1 MKKILSFIL
10 MGTLILNICMLEDTT
25 SKASDT
31 VEIVYRRGSSVTAI
45 GIPITETGFQKK
57 SVATSAKEVDESLG
71 EVMNSQMENYLAG
84 STINAAKVMTL
95 SEFSNYFKLKT
106 GSGFSDEQLDA
117 MGEDGT
123 KSVVSFSLENEKY
136 RYCGEDTTNTV
147 MHYVTRAI
155 GEYPS
160 LASLETNIVYLYG
173 TDMKGN
179 SYLTELFVYSP
190 IAGEE
195 MAAKIADYK
204 DVLAQLEKVPAEDAT
219 MTTAEKL
226 LYLHDK
232 IVTMGEY
239 ATGDAMNLAMSHVPL
254 GIALNG
260 SGVCQS
266 YAAIFNQ
273 AAMDLGIPVFQILS
287 TEHVWNAVQIGGKWY
302 YIDTTFDDPVFS
314 NPSSKPINYVNHK
327 YFLFS
332 KDSYPTDTDHE
343 MDSLSEQMYGYIL
356 DSMGSDYED
365 FFPKKNGIVTQMSY
379 EDGVWTY
386 MENGVQKIWEGDD
399 MLEPTPTPTSTPTAA
414 PTPTSTATPTAV
426 PTPTSTAT
434 PTAVPTQTST
444 ATPTAAPTQ
453 TSTAT
458 PTAEPTQTS
467 TATPTAAPTLIP
479 TATPAGE
486 TGNTAGNNSLAQ
498 GSQQGSDNGDS
509 AVSVAAPGK
518 AVIQSLK
525 NTKTRTIQCKLKKVK
540 NAAGYQLRYATNKK
554 MKNSKNKNV
563 KGTTVTLKKL
573 KKKKTYYIKVRA
585 YRLVNGKKKYGKW
598 SSVK

>member
-1 MKKILSFIL
+1 MKKILSLIL
-10 MGTLILNICMLEDTT
+10 MGTLILNICLLDDTI
-25 SKASDT
+25 SKADDT
-31 VEIVYRRGSSVTAI
+31 VEIVYRKGSSITAI
-45 GIPITETGFQKK
+45 RVPEMETGIEKK
-57 SVATSAKEVDESLG
+57 SINTLAKEVDESLG
-71 EVMNSQMENYLAG
+71 EVMNSQMEKYLAG

-95 SEFSNYFKLKT
+95 SELSNYLKSEG
-106 GSGFSDEQLDA
+106 GSGFSDEQLAA

-123 KSVVSFSLENEKY
+123 KSVVCFPLENEKY
-136 RYCGEDTTNTV
+136 RYHGEDTTNTLL
-147 MHYVTRAI
+147 HYVTRAI
-155 GEYPS
+155 GEYPG
-160 LASLETNIVYLYG
+160 LASLETNILFFYG
-173 TDMKGN
+173 TDTKGN
-179 SYLTELFVYSP
+179 SYVTELFVYSP
-190 IAGEE
+190 IASGE

-219 MTTAEKL
+219 MTTVEKL

-239 ATGDAMNLAMSHVPL
+239 ATGDAMDMAMSHIPL

-273 AAMDLGIPVFQILS
+273 AAMDLGIPVFQISS
-287 TEHVWNAVQIGGKWY
+287 TNHVWNAVQIGEKWY

-332 KDSYPTDTDHE
+332 KDSYPTDTSHE
-343 MDSLSEQMYGYIL
+343 MDSLSKQMYGYIL
-356 DSMGSDYED
+356 DSMGNDYEE

-386 MENGVQKIWEGDD
+386 TENGVQKIWGGDD
-399 MLEPTPTPTSTPTAA
+399 KPEPTPTPTPTPEPDMTPTPTPTA
-414 PTPTSTATPTAV
+414 TPNVTATPT
-426 PTPTSTAT
+426 PTPKPDVT
-434 PTAVPTQTST
+434 PTP
-444 ATPTAAPTQ
+444 
-453 TSTAT
+453 
-458 PTAEPTQTS
+458 
-467 TATPTAAPTLIP
+467 APTLTPDVTP
-479 TATPAGE
+479 TLTPAPTIGQTDEDVKGE

-498 GSQQGSDNGDS
+498 ESQQGNSNGDS

-525 NTKTRTIQCKLKKVK
+525 NKKTGTIQCKLKKVK
-540 NAAGYQLRYATNKK
+540 NATGYQVRYATNKK

-563 KGTTVTLKKL
+563 TGTTVTLKKL

-598 SSVK
+598 SSVKKCKVKR

>member
-1 MKKILSFIL
+1 MKKILSLIL
-10 MGTLILNICMLEDTT
+10 MGTLILNICLLDDTT
-25 SKASDT
+25 SKADDT
-31 VEIVYRRGSSVTAI
+31 VEIVYRKGCSITAI
-45 GIPITETGFQKK
+45 HIPEKETGIGKK
-57 SVATSAKEVDESLG
+57 SITSSAKEVDESLG
-71 EVMNSQMENYLAG
+71 EVMNSQMEKYLAG

-95 SEFSNYFKLKT
+95 SELSNYLKSEG
-106 GSGFSDEQLDA
+106 GSGFSDEQLAA

-123 KSVVSFSLENEKY
+123 KSVVCFPLGNEKY
-136 RYCGEDTTNTV
+136 RYHSQDTTNNLL
-147 MHYVTRAI
+147 HYVTRAI

-160 LASLETNIVYLYG
+160 LASLETNIFFFYE
-173 TDMKGN
+173 TDSKGN
-179 SYLTELFVYSP
+179 SYVRELFVYSP
-190 IAGEE
+190 IASGE

-239 ATGDAMNLAMSHVPL
+239 ATGDAMDLAMSHIPL

-273 AAMDLGIPVFQILS
+273 AAMDLGIPVFQISS

-332 KDSYPTDTDHE
+332 KDSYPTDTSHE

-386 MENGVQKIWEGDD
+386 TENGVQKIWGGDD
-399 MLEPTPTPTSTPTAA
+399 EPEPTPTPTSTPTPKPDVT
-414 PTPTSTATPTAV
+414 PTP
-426 PTPTSTAT
+426 
-434 PTAVPTQTST
+434 
-444 ATPTAAPTQ
+444 
-453 TSTAT
+453 
-458 PTAEPTQTS
+458 
-467 TATPTAAPTLIP
+467 APTLTPDVTP
-479 TATPAGE
+479 TLTPAPTIGQTDEDVKGE

-498 GSQQGSDNGDS
+498 ESQQGNSNGDS

-525 NTKTRTIQCKLKKVK
+525 NKKTRTIQCKLKKVK
-540 NAAGYQLRYATNKK
+540 NATGYQVRYATNKK

-563 KGTTVTLKKL
+563 TGTTVTLKKL

-598 SSVK
+598 SSVKKCKVKR